1 MTNNEYLSKQSHKI
15 QYICFRYPVAI
26 KSPKYNTEREIEE
39 FLEEVKSMLEINSY
53 HENIV
58 NLQGITCQVS
68 AIEDDVVNVRSFV
81 IT

>member
-1 MTNNEYLSKQSHKI
+1 M
-15 QYICFRYPVAI
+15 AI

-39 FLEEVKSMLEINSY
+39 FLEEVKSMLEINAY

-68 AIEDDVVNVRSFV
+68 TIEDDVVNVRNFD

>member
-1 MTNNEYLSKQSHKI
+1 MNIYRSNYVKYNI
-15 QYICFRYPVAI
+15 FVFRYPVAI

-39 FLEEVKSMLEINSY
+39 FLEEVKSMLEINAY

-68 AIEDDVVNVRSFV
+68 AIEDDVVNVRKFDIV
-81 IT
+81 

>member
-1 MTNNEYLSKQSHKI
+1 MY
-15 QYICFRYPVAI
+15 FRYPVAI
-26 KSPKYNTEREIEE
+26 KSPKHNTEREIEE

-68 AIEDDVVNVRSFV
+68 EIVDDFVNVRIFNNKMKFHLNQK
-81 IT
+81 